1 MVGLYHDSQQDLSLH
16 ENSSLWWPSM
26 GWRII
31 RGVWWNQSY
40 LCGLCSN
47 YCWSVYVLRLQWKCT
62 IHPDW
67 MHLLLISTSSKFM
80 FTLLKQNK
88 SFLYL
93 FDYLF
98 NFVIQVTLSNTINSQ
113 HIHRL
118 RFKGFIDSYD
128 PLKIAAYLFLYLF
141 IVGFRRATSLFL

>member
-1 MVGLYHDSQQDLSLH
+1 
-16 ENSSLWWPSM
+16 
-26 GWRII
+26 
-31 RGVWWNQSY
+31 
-40 LCGLCSN
+40 
-47 YCWSVYVLRLQWKCT
+47 
-62 IHPDW
+62 
-67 MHLLLISTSSKFM
+67 M

-98 NFVIQVTLSNTINSQ
+98 NFVIQVTLSNTINSE